1 MTVDFETIWSSFSH
15 VVEGVAASF
24 GRTTHQY
31 GADATDFQ
39 QEAVVY
45 ILDNIHKL
53 AEKWEEM
60 GDEDFTKYLARVIEN
75 EAKDYAVDVKA
86 QALGYE
92 RHDLH
97 YYSKGELSFL
107 LDCVFDKQKW
117 LEPPQSEG
125 RSYKDPAHGGS
136 WVATLAD
143 VSQGFD
149 QLGKDDKR
157 LLREF
162 HQFGHMNKDLAMAYE
177 VTEATM
183 SARHTRALG
192 RLLKK
197 LGGSSPRPMRPGDTR
212 DPWRGRKPISN
223 ATARA
228 VQSSYYEES

>member
-1 MTVDFETIWSSFSH
+1 MTTTFETLWSDFSH
-15 VVEGVAASF
+15 VVEGVAVSF

-31 GADATDFQ
+31 GADYSDFH
-39 QEAVVY
+39 QELALWM
-45 ILDNIHKL
+45 IDKANML
-53 AEKWEEM
+53 AEKREEL
-60 GDEDFTKYLARVIEN
+60 GDEEFTRWLERCLEN
-75 EAKDYAVDVKA
+75 ESKDYAVDVKA

-97 YYSKGELSFL
+97 FYTKGELSFL

-125 RSYKDPAHGGS
+125 RSTKAPSEGGN
-136 WVATLAD
+136 WIATLAD

-149 QLGKDDKR
+149 QLPQADKI

-162 HQFGHMNKDLAMAYE
+162 HQFGHRNVDLAEAYG

-183 SARHTRALG
+183 SSRHTRSIN

-197 LGGSSPRPMRPGDTR
+197 LGGSAPRPMRPGDTR
-212 DPWRGRKPISN
+212 DPWRGRHSVSN
-223 ATARA
+223 AHALA
-228 VQSSYYEES
+228 VTRNQYDE

>member
-1 MTVDFETIWSSFSH
+1 MTITFETIWSEFSH

-39 QEAVVY
+39 QEAVCWM
-45 ILDNIHKL
+45 LDKQDML
-53 AEKWEEM
+53 AEKWEQL
-60 GDEDFTKYLARVIEN
+60 GDEEFTRYLDRCITN
-75 EAKDYAVDVKA
+75 EMKDYSVDIKA

-97 YYSKGELSFL
+97 FYSKGELSFL

-125 RSYKDPAHGGS
+125 RSTKAPAEGGN
-136 WVATLAD
+136 WMATLAD

-149 QLGKDDKR
+149 QLKPDDKR

-162 HQFGHMNKDLAMAYE
+162 HQFGHMNKDLAMHYG

-212 DPWRGRKPISN
+212 DPWRGRHAISN
-223 ATARA
+223 ATSRA
-228 VQSSYYEES
+228 IQSSHYDE